1 MYGSYI
7 LYTYTSPRCFAHFA
21 AWRVHQNK
29 RANVAH
35 SLCQPHARTHATP
48 AEFTPLCP
56 RPATH
61 TRTHVH
67 TKCAKTPTP
76 CSIDTRGSTRTTR
89 QSTLANAHA
98 RERPRRT
105 RTDRTHT
112 HTLDVFTCGTIT
124 RTTHAY
130 ANSSGWR
137 RRAGNTPNTHTRN
150 RLTRE
155 TLGAHTRTHAR
166 TERGATA
173 AAAGERPPLTRSIA
187 LGYAHTRTGDETHD
201 GTTAS
206 DGDDTLL
213 LLMMMML
220 LMMCWWLALA
230 SV

>member
-1 MYGSYI
+1 MNARTHAHCACFMYNTIRVFNIYVYMYGSYI

-105 RTDRTHT
+105 RTDRTHA
-112 HTLDVFTCGTIT
+112 H
-124 RTTHAY
+124 
-130 ANSSGWR
+130 
-137 RRAGNTPNTHTRN
+137 THTRRVN
-150 RLTRE
+150 VRYDNTH
-155 TLGAHTRTHAR
+155 HTRIR
-166 TERGATA
+166 QQQR
-173 AAAGERPPLTRSIA
+173 
-187 LGYAHTRTGDETHD
+187 
-201 GTTAS
+201 
-206 DGDDTLL
+206 
-213 LLMMMML
+213 
-220 LMMCWWLALA
+220 LA
-230 SV
+230 